1 MSADKDFVIKVK
13 EILEEVR
20 PMLLSHGGDLDL
32 VEVTEDK
39 IVRVRLKGACGSC
52 PMSTFTIKMSV
63 EKALK
68 DKLPEVKAVES
79 VV

>member
-1 MSADKDFVIKVK
+1 MSHDKDFISMVK

-20 PMLLSHGGDLDL
+20 PTLLRDGGDLDL

-39 IVRVRLKGACGSC
+39 IVKVRFRGACVSC
-52 PMSTFTIKMSV
+52 PMAAVTLKMII

-68 DKLPEVKAVES
+68 NKLPKVKAVES

>member
-1 MSADKDFVIKVK
+1 MTHDKDFIIKVK
-13 EILEEVR
+13 EALEEVK
-20 PMLLSHGGDLDL
+20 LTFLSHRGDLDL
-32 VEVTEDK
+32 VEVTGDK
-39 IVRVRLKGACGSC
+39 IVKVRFKGACGSC
-52 PMSTFTIKMSV
+52 PMAASTLKTGI

>member
-1 MSADKDFVIKVK
+1 
-13 EILEEVR
+13 
-20 PMLLSHGGDLDL
+20 
-32 VEVTEDK
+32 
-39 IVRVRLKGACGSC
+39 
-52 PMSTFTIKMSV
+52 MSTFTIKMSV